1 MSKPAPPPRAAGALV
16 RLLGE
21 LPREE
26 GRRLKARA
34 YWAARQQKRRQ
45 KRAPAEERASCPITL
60 MPLPQL
66 REPCVASDGHVYER
80 LALEQWALR
89 SATSPLTRQPLEYGV
104 PLSAAARGQLSM
116 STAKGALGLPLTV
129 GENPKNAWK

>member
-1 MSKPAPPPRAAGALV
+1 MPKSIPEEAPWL
-16 RLLGE
+16 LLGA

-26 GRRLKARA
+26 RRRLKARA
-34 YWAARQQKRRQ
+34 YWASRQQKRRHAAQ
-45 KRAPAEERASCPITL
+45 AAREEPAACAACPITL
-60 MPLPQL
+60 LPLQEL

-80 LALEQWALR
+80 LALRQWALR

-116 STAKGALGLPLTV
+116 RATASSR
-129 GENPKNAWK
+129 